1 MAEEKSKGKLF
12 IYAIVTV
19 LLFFGLIRLF
29 INSNGEFFMLE
40 LVGTLFLLL
49 LTLIGF
55 IGYNKCW
62 GERVLFF
69 VYLFYLVNIVLI
81 WFYDGRLSLIL
92 LFLAVLGFLVAVPKR
107 LGSCQSNCQSSCQ
120 SSCKLDK
127 ESSKKPPHSE
137 VFDLPE
143 AKTKIVEVQKVV
155 HSPGKFVASARSN
168 IYHEPKCE
176 WAKKIKKDRQVW
188 FKDKKEAQRKGYRK
202 HSCV

>member
-1 MAEEKSKGKLF
+1 MVEEKSKGKLF
-12 IYAIVTV
+12 IYAIITV

-29 INSNGEFFMLE
+29 INSNDKFFMLE

-69 VYLFYLVNIVLI
+69 VYLTYLVNLVMI

-92 LFLAVLGFLVAVPKR
+92 LFLTLLAFLMAVPKR
-107 LGSCQSNCQSSCQ
+107 ACCGSSCQ
-120 SSCKLDK
+120 AT
-127 ESSKKPPHSE
+127 EKPSEEPHSE
-137 VFDLPE
+137 VFDLPKPVTE
-143 AKTKIVEVQKVV
+143 KEVVEENKVT

-176 WAKKIKKDRQVW
+176 WAKKIKTERQVW
-188 FKDKKEAQRKGYRK
+188 FKDKREAQRKGHRK
-202 HSCV
+202 HTCVK

>member
-12 IYAIVTV
+12 IYAIITV

-29 INSNGEFFMLE
+29 INSNDKFFMLE

-69 VYLFYLVNIVLI
+69 VYLFYLVNLVLI
-81 WFYDGRLSLIL
+81 WFHDGRLSLIL
-92 LFLAVLGFLVAVPKR
+92 LFLTLLAFLMAIPKR
-107 LGSCQSNCQSSCQ
+107 ACCSDSCK
-120 SSCKLDK
+120 SSCKV
-127 ESSKKPPHSE
+127 EEEPHSE
-137 VFDLPE
+137 VFDLP
-143 AKTKIVEVQKVV
+143 KPVEKKEVVEENKVT

-188 FKDKKEAQRKGYRK
+188 FKDKREAQRKGHRK